1 MPGMSTDAPQG
12 AVPAAT
18 FGEELRKEREIRG
31 ISLKEIA
38 DSTKIS
44 KRFLELIEKNDFR
57 SLPAPVFTRGFVR
70 EYARYLGLNSDE
82 MVSRYVHFVESNPP
96 GEEPTPSRPRP
107 LPVRT
112 LRVTPE
118 PARGVWVVPV
128 LIALVVGLIVLAFFL
143 YFRGRGVLGG
153 PTAAPAAVMPGAPAR
168 SRLPVPPSTQNPIA
182 AEPVSNQ
189 MTMKLTA
196 TDKVWVTLAV
206 DGETVIN
213 EVLNPGAQREFKADR
228 EFRFKT
234 IGNAAGVSLSFNGNP
249 LPPLGAAGEVVRN
262 RVFNRGNLSAASPP
276 SVDQG

>member
-12 AVPAAT
+12 AGPSAT

-44 KRFLELIEKNDFR
+44 KRFLEMIEKNAFE

-82 MVSRYVHFVESNPP
+82 MVSRYIHFLDSNPP
-96 GEEPTPSRPRP
+96 AEEPAPFRSRP
-107 LPVRT
+107 LPSRST
-112 LRVTPE
+112 RVTSE
-118 PARGVWVVPV
+118 PHRGTWVVPA
-128 LIALVVGLIVLAFFL
+128 LIALVVGLIALAFFL
-143 YFRGRGVLGG
+143 YFRGRGALGG
-153 PTAAPAAVMPGAPAR
+153 QTAEPAAIMAVAAAPDPN
-168 SRLPVPPSTQNPIA
+168 PVPASTQSPF
-182 AEPVSNQ
+182 PPDPRSTQ
-189 MTMKLTA
+189 MTLKLTV
-196 TDKVWVTLAV
+196 TDKVWVSLAV
-206 DGETVIN
+206 DGKTVIN
-213 EVLNPGAQREFKADR
+213 EVLNPGAQHEFKADK

-234 IGNAAGVSLSFNGNP
+234 IGNAAGVSLSFNGQP

-262 RVFNRGNLSAASPP
+262 RVFNRDNLSTASPP